1 MPEGARIRVAEY
13 RHGGGAAGNL
23 PAGELRAV
31 NGASGLSLRHEL
43 ATSGGRDG
51 ESVAEAE
58 RRIPGF
64 LTHRN
69 RAVTHDDFATL
80 ALTNPL
86 RPVGR
91 AEVIEGL
98 LPGSAISNL
107 RRDVPGVVSLFVLP
121 PGEPELGHTPRPTQ
135 GLLKDVFAHLIE
147 RVLVGTELYVLS
159 PEFVPLAAGV
169 RVVVRDPQ
177 TEGETLAAVRQAL
190 TEYLWPLAPGGAEG
204 LGWPMGGAVRGA
216 ELATRVARVPGVRE
230 VSRLILF
237 REAGGTWTSLG
248 EEAEVALLDYQLPD
262 LLGVSV
268 VTAGEPGLP
277 AGLAGAGTGSGGGT
291 GTGTGRVVPAPVIP
305 ELC

>member
-1 MPEGARIRVAEY
+1 VEVLFGRRSEERVYRLDAQAGQVQFGDGQHGQRVPEGARIRVAEY

-43 ATSGGRDG
+43 ATTGGRDG

-135 GLLKDVFAHLIE
+135 GLLKDVFAHSSSGCWWAPSSMSC
-147 RVLVGTELYVLS
+147 RPSLS
-159 PEFVPLAAGV
+159 P
-169 RVVVRDPQ
+169 
-177 TEGETLAAVRQAL
+177 
-190 TEYLWPLAPGGAEG
+190 WP
-204 LGWPMGGAVRGA
+204 RGC
-216 ELATRVARVPGVRE
+216 G
-230 VSRLILF
+230 
-237 REAGGTWTSLG
+237 
-248 EEAEVALLDYQLPD
+248 
-262 LLGVSV
+262 
-268 VTAGEPGLP
+268 
-277 AGLAGAGTGSGGGT
+277 
-291 GTGTGRVVPAPVIP
+291 
-305 ELC
+305 